1 MKFYSF
7 VLAAARGETRG
18 PLSHLAKKLR
28 LFCQGV
34 CAACGRKLYEVFR
47 RMGLT
52 GEGSG
57 GRMLTNER

>member
-1 MKFYSF
+1 
-7 VLAAARGETRG
+7 
-18 PLSHLAKKLR
+18 LAKKLR

-52 GEGSG
+52 GEGRG
-57 GRMLTNER
+57 GGMLTNEC